1 MAFLWLRLNR
11 TNFIHDFEKNKRI
24 KRKNRNENQ
33 SFLIYHSCLRGVT
46 KNSYQGPNEFLS
58 AYFKLRLPWCQCAAA
73 TFDSER

>member
-1 MAFLWLRLNR
+1 
-11 TNFIHDFEKNKRI
+11 
-24 KRKNRNENQ
+24 
-33 SFLIYHSCLRGVT
+33 LRGVT